1 MLDQNLVALLGREV
15 FEGILNCTDRLTI
28 GGNMRTLLVSALCLF
43 LLANLAQAQNE
54 RPDVLFI
61 SIDDL
66 NDWVGPLGG
75 HPQSITPNLDALAE
89 RGMTFTNAHT
99 AAALCNPS
107 RTSLMLGLYPST
119 TGIYGNSPNWQ
130 TVPRLADLPTIPRNF
145 KDHGYHTTGAGKLFH
160 AATFNAPLYYGYNDQ
175 SAWSDF
181 YPSLDRQLPDEITP
195 HDRPQNNNPF
205 SPNLDWGSV
214 EADDRAMA
222 DGQVVAWSADQI
234 SASMDQPR
242 FNAIGIYRPHLPWYV
257 PQKYLD
263 MHPLE
268 DIVLPE
274 FAEDDLE
281 DIPEAGINIYQSGQ
295 MPPREFFQWAKDSGE
310 WQAGVQAYLA
320 SVTFADAMV
329 GQIIEALDQSGRAD
343 NTIIVLWS
351 DHGWHL
357 GEKHWWRKQTLWEE
371 ATRVPLIIV
380 APGLTEPGSSSQ
392 RAVSLMDIYPTLME
406 LTGLEAPEYLEGHSL
421 LPLIENPAAQWDHI
435 ALSTFGFQNH
445 AIRSEHHRYIR
456 YADGS
461 EELYDHRSDPN
472 EWHNL
477 ASNPDYAEIKA
488 ELRQRLPAENAPDE
502 AN

>member
-1 MLDQNLVALLGREV
+1 MRE
-15 FEGILNCTDRLTI
+15 
-28 GGNMRTLLVSALCLF
+28 LLVTALCLVF
-43 LLANLAQAQNE
+43 MVGASQAQDN

-66 NDWVGPLGG
+66 NDWVEPLGG
-75 HPQSITPNLDALAE
+75 HPQSITPNLTALAE

-107 RTSLMLGLYPST
+107 RTSLMLGLHPNT

-130 TVPRLADLPTIPRNF
+130 TVPRLADLPTIPRQFRDN
-145 KDHGYHTTGAGKLFH
+145 GYYTAGAGKLFH
-160 AATFNAPLYYGYNDQ
+160 AATFNAALYAGYNDR
-175 SAWSDF
+175 SAWYEY

-195 HDRPQNNNPF
+195 HNRPQNNNPF
-205 SPNLDWGSV
+205 TPNLDWGSV
-214 EADDRAMA
+214 SADDRAMG

-234 SASMDQPR
+234 TTQMDQPR
-242 FNAIGIYRPHLPWYV
+242 FNAVGIYRPHAPWYV

-263 MHPLE
+263 MYPLE
-268 DIVLPE
+268 EVILPE
-274 FAEDDLE
+274 VPIDDMV
-281 DIPEAGINIYQSGQ
+281 DVPDAGRNIYHSNQ
-295 MPPREFFQWAKDSGE
+295 MPPAAFFEWAKSSGE

-329 GQIIEALDQSGRAD
+329 GEILEALEQSGRAD

-357 GEKHWWRKQTLWEE
+357 GEKHRWRKHTLWEE
-371 ATRVPLIIV
+371 ATHVPLIVV
-380 APGLTEPGSSSQ
+380 APGLTEPGSSSGQ
-392 RAVSLMDIYPTLME
+392 AVSLMDIYPTLME
-406 LTGLEAPEYLEGHSL
+406 LTGLEAPDYLEGRSL
-421 LPLIENPAAQWDHI
+421 VPLIEDPDAEWDHV

-445 AIRSEHHRYIR
+445 AVRSGRYRYIR

-461 EELYDHRSDPN
+461 EELYDHQTDSN

-477 ASNPDYAEIKA
+477 ASDPAYARIKA
-488 ELRQRLPAENAPDE
+488 ELQQRLPQENAPNE
-502 AN
+502 AQ